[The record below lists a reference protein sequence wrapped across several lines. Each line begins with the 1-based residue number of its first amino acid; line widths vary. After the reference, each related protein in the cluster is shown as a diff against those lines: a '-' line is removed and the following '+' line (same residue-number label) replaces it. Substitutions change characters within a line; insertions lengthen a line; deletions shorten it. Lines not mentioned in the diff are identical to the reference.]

1 MQIAVLGTGEVGRR
15 LASRFVEVGHQVVLG
30 SRTADNAEAHAWAG
44 ETGSAHGTFADAA
57 AFGEVVVNATGGLV
71 TKAVLEAAGAENL
84 AGKVVID
91 VSNALDFSKGF
102 PPDAVTFDGIGVA
115 EMIQRDFPQA
125 RVVKTLNTMNN
136 KVMARPDLVP
146 GDHVVF
152 LSGDDAEAKATTA
165 GLLRD
170 MGWRDAQ
177 ILDLGGIAT
186 SRATE
191 QFVIL
196 WVHMNGGIGDG
207 SGMWNIAVQ
216 QGAAEP
222 KD

>member
-1 MQIAVLGTGEVGRR
+1 MKIAVLGTGEVGRR
-15 LASRFVEVGHQVVLG
+15 LASRFVEVGHDVVLG
-30 SRTADNAEAHAWAG
+30 SRTADNADARAWAG
-44 ETGSAHGTFADAA
+44 QTGSAHGTFADAA

-71 TKAVLEAAGAENL
+71 TKAVLAAAGAANL
-84 AGKVVID
+84 AGKVVVD

-102 PPDAVTFDGIGVA
+102 PPEAVTFDGIGVA

-136 KVMARPDLVP
+136 RVMARPDLVP
-146 GDHVVF
+146 GDHLVF
-152 LSGDDAEAKATTA
+152 LSGDDAEAKSVTA

-177 ILDLGGIAT
+177 IMDLGGIAT

-191 QFVIL
+191 QVVIL
-196 WVHMNGGIGDG
+196 WVHMNGALGDG
-207 SGMWNIAVQ
+207 PGMWNFAVQ
-216 QGAAEP
+216 RGDDAQV
-222 KD
+222 